1 MAEQAKKDYTTWRGV
16 KKIFQFAWHEWPL
29 IAFALAVMGVFAGL
43 EGAYGWLIKPLADVL
58 QALRHGRLATD
69 MDTQRMATLGWLALG
84 LAPLLG
90 LAAFGQSYLQG
101 RVTWKLTVTLRN
113 KICRAVLP
121 QSLSF
126 FEGRRS
132 GDLMSRITNDVTS
145 ARKTFML
152 VFGDLP
158 QQILQ
163 FLTGLGIA
171 IYFNWQLLVLGAV
184 VGPVLV
190 VPLTYLAKRIRRYGK
205 AGLERL
211 SDLTDQM
218 AQMFSGIRVI
228 KAFKMED
235 AEVQEFE
242 RVNEQLQ
249 RKMFKLSAARGMS
262 AGTVQFVGRM
272 VLAVAILVAAWFF
285 ASANSGRAADLGR
298 IGSCAF
304 GMYMAFDALKALAK
318 QFTDLQEAIPA
329 MERIFELVDHVPSL
343 QDAPNAVTLTRIEK
357 GVTFRNVT
365 FGYNDETVL
374 RDISFEVKKGQTVA
388 IVGRSGAGKSTVIA
402 LLCRFYDVTEGAVEI
417 DGLDVRQI
425 TRDSLLDQ
433 ISIVTQQTFLFNR
446 SIAENIRY
454 GRRSATMEEVQ
465 EAARAANI
473 HDFIMTLPE
482 GYDSLCGEFGTKL
495 SGGQRQ
501 RIAIARAI
509 LKQAEILILDEAM
522 VGLDAESESLVR
534 DALIRLMA
542 GRTTFVVTHDLLT
555 IKNANRILVLRDG
568 ELAGNGAH
576 DELLAQEGE
585 YRSLCMLQFA
595 TLGSAP
601 PARPPRPMSQY

>member
-1 MAEQAKKDYTTWRGV
+1 MAEEAKKDYTTWRGV
-16 KKIFQFAWHEWPL
+16 KKIIQFAWHEWPL
-29 IAFALAVMGVFAGL
+29 IAFAVIAMSACAGL
-43 EGAYGWLIKPLADVL
+43 EGAYGALIKPL
-58 QALRHGRLATD
+58 TD
-69 MDTQRMATLGWLALG
+69 IIKGINKGHPISPEDAVYMSHLGWLALG

-90 LAAFGQSYLQG
+90 IAAFGQSYLQG

-113 KICRAVLP
+113 KVCRAVLP

-126 FEGRRS
+126 FEGHRS
-132 GDLMSRITNDVTS
+132 GDLMSRITNDVNT
-145 ARKTFML
+145 ARRTFML

-158 QQILQ
+158 EQILKL
-163 FLTGLGIA
+163 LTGLGIA
-171 IYFNWQLLVLGAV
+171 IYFDWELLVLGAIA
-184 VGPVLV
+184 GPILV
-190 VPLTYLAKRIRRYGK
+190 IPLTYLAKRIRRYGK

-242 RVNEQLQ
+242 RVNDQLQ

-262 AGTVQFVGRM
+262 AGTVQFIGRM
-272 VLAVAILVAAWFF
+272 VVAVAILAAAWFF
-285 ASANSGRAADLGR
+285 ASGYGGKAADIGR
-298 IGSCAF
+298 MGSCAF

-343 QDAPNAVTLTRIEK
+343 QDAPGAVTLTRIEK

-365 FGYNDETVL
+365 FGYNSEVVL
-374 RDISFEVKKGQTVA
+374 RDVSFEVKKGQTVA
-388 IVGRSGAGKSTVIA
+388 IVGRSGAGKSTLIA
-402 LLCRFYDVTEGAVEI
+402 LLCRFYDVTEGTAEI

-454 GRRSATMEEVQ
+454 GRRSATLEEVQ
-465 EAARAANI
+465 EAARTANI
-473 HDFIMTLPE
+473 HDFIMTLPN
-482 GYDSLCGEFGTKL
+482 GYDTPCGEYGAKL

-509 LKQAEILILDEAM
+509 LKNGELLILDEAM

-534 DALIRLMA
+534 EALTRLMA
-542 GRTTFVVTHDLLT
+542 GRTTFVVTHDLPT
-555 IKNANRILVLRDG
+555 IQNADRILVLREG
-568 ELAGNGAH
+568 QLVGNGPH
-576 DELLAQEGE
+576 KELVAQEGE

-595 TLGSAP
+595 ALGSAP
-601 PARPPRPMSQY
+601 PANPPRPLSQY